1 MGLEI
6 INKRNEED
14 AYLFKRSIRN
24 YWMQLLL
31 LRIKMKNYMTL
42 SPQSQI
48 IMM

>member
-14 AYLFKRSIRN
+14 AYLFKRSIRK
-24 YWMQLLL
+24 LLDATF
-31 LRIKMKNYMTL
+31 MTL